1 MSKCFWWHGGFS
13 PSHAD
18 GSLCFLLHQ
27 EPFWWKKLR
36 GCFTGQKVIYNL
48 QEISEEMLFCNRKE
62 GVRIAWAA
70 IPNTLMKTNWFGLF
84 FRKKCRS
91 LRLDWSSDLQDV
103 SAELVQLEALWAN
116 TSHSS
121 RSVKMTAGL
130 HGHIFKGSVL
140 VWIISIAERPHLSN
154 CETEKRK
161 GRAERDH

>member
-1 MSKCFWWHGGFS
+1 MEASVPAMLMAAFASCSIKNPFGGRS
-13 PSHAD
+13 W
-18 GSLCFLLHQ
+18 GVVSLVKRSSTIC
-27 EPFWWKKLR
+27 KS
-36 GCFTGQKVIYNL
+36 
-48 QEISEEMLFCNRKE
+48 SEEMLFCNRKE

-84 FRKKCRS
+84 FRKKCTS
-91 LRLDWSSDLQDV
+91 LRLDWSSDLQGV

-121 RSVKMTAGL
+121 RSVKTTAGL